1 MAQSLFEDISVASAV
16 DAIAM
21 TANIANMHKYGI
33 ILTIRVQGSGLA
45 RLGRVQRFR
54 LVRMPSMET
63 LVLFIFCLKPITN
76 NQQRITLCRVLT
88 RLGEQFQY
96 AYLVA
101 SHLYDQESCMRIIY
115 CDSNRGSKS
124 SVFIILTDNP

>member
-76 NQQRITLCRVLT
+76 N
-88 RLGEQFQY
+88 
-96 AYLVA
+96 
-101 SHLYDQESCMRIIY
+101 
-115 CDSNRGSKS
+115 
-124 SVFIILTDNP
+124 